1 VVDVPQQ
8 DWLAYEA
15 LTGPEDAKLLR
26 QLTAQ
31 ERFAIY
37 NDLFKLVMTGRRG
50 AGDWGRLDA
59 WRWNEKVAHR
69 QSLLTALTKLD
80 QVRRERAAAN
90 DAR

>member
-8 DWLAYEA
+8 DWVAYEA
-15 LTGPEDAKLLR
+15 LTRSEDARLLR

-31 ERFAIY
+31 DRFSIY
-37 NDLFKLVMTGRRG
+37 NDLFKLAMTGRRG
-50 AGDWGRLDA
+50 AGDWDRLDA
-59 WRWNEKVAHR
+59 WRWNEKVARR

-90 DAR
+90 GAR